1 MDIASLGNTNTNHT
15 ESNRERLARLRAFIA
30 YAEELEAYYFL
41 HYCVY
46 MQKHEEHHKDLKK
59 FREVVLPSIG
69 NENDIRYT
77 TVVATHNELVA
88 NDKALMANRSDS
100 IVGRGPRLDTLDK
113 EVVKIQTRL
122 QEIIARLNYLQAKMQ
137 LGFKIYASDIAKEME
152 DIAYYDDSMTL
163 ATCFFE
169 RARLEV
175 QPKMRA
181 FATETSKLEKHIE
194 QNGLAVH
201 KYILDTNP
209 ANTWFLDLNRA
220 QKP

>member
-46 MQKHEEHHKDLKK
+46 MQKHEEHHKDLKR

-88 NDKALMANRSDS
+88 NDKALMVCVIEFERKHSLIS
-100 IVGRGPRLDTLDK
+100 VLPHT
-113 EVVKIQTRL
+113 
-122 QEIIARLNYLQAKMQ
+122 
-137 LGFKIYASDIAKEME
+137 
-152 DIAYYDDSMTL
+152 AYYL
-163 ATCFFE
+163 GAFLKLKPVVRVCRRE
-169 RARLEV
+169 LE
-175 QPKMRA
+175 
-181 FATETSKLEKHIE
+181 FAAENE
-194 QNGLAVH
+194 
-201 KYILDTNP
+201 
-209 ANTWFLDLNRA
+209 
-220 QKP
+220 